1 MPTVLIVEDDPMIAD
16 LLEGGLEGCGYTICG
31 QARASAPALTLAERC
46 RPDFVIA
53 DVRLADGDLASDTAA
68 AIRFHVRR
76 GILYATGDEGAMAI
90 TPAMGDGVI
99 AKPYRVR
106 DVDLALRILGGG
118 MVPCWPAGF
127 RMLGT

>member
-1 MPTVLIVEDDPMIAD
+1 
-16 LLEGGLEGCGYTICG
+16 
-31 QARASAPALTLAERC
+31 
-46 RPDFVIA
+46 
-53 DVRLADGDLASDTAA
+53 
-68 AIRFHVRR
+68 
-76 GILYATGDEGAMAI
+76 
-90 TPAMGDGVI
+90 VI